1 VRVIGLGG
9 VHGNVMVWAAQ
20 LADLQLRARL
30 LVLADRARL
39 VQPA

>member
-1 VRVIGLGG
+1 
-9 VHGNVMVWAAQ
+9 MVWAAQ